1 MRRYQLPP
9 DLTPEEE
16 RAVIAALE
24 KAFRAPRRRLSP
36 WALAGRTQ
44 NLGYGRLQVR
54 RDTDSAWTIRGRT
67 PFTREGT
74 PTLHGRGDAR

>member
-1 MRRYQLPP
+1 MPRYELPP

-24 KAFRAPRRRLSP
+24 AALGGDRPRVSP
-36 WALAGRTQ
+36 WALAGRAQ

-54 RDTDSAWTIRGRT
+54 RDAGQGWSFRGDL
-67 PFTREGT
+67 PFARRGVATFQ
-74 PTLHGRGDAR
+74 GRGDAR

>member
-1 MRRYQLPP
+1 MPRYELPP

-24 KAFRAPRRRLSP
+24 ETFRTQKARLSP

-44 NLGYGRLQVR
+44 NVGYGRLQ
-54 RDTDSAWTIRGRT
+54 IRHDVAEPWSFKGRV
-67 PFTREGT
+67 PFAREGT
-74 PTLHGRGDAR
+74 PNLQGRGDAR